1 MLSSLLSLLLLCVRR
16 LRGWL
21 YLIRGP
27 ELIDEAYVS
36 AGGMPFKMPT
46 PNNNHL
52 MVTSSYHI
60 KELINAPLQ
69 SLSLHAVAKEILQPK
84 YTMSGF
90 EWQDQRGIEG
100 TGFVRALRSRLT
112 AHLPGMLPDLKRMV
126 EAAITEELSTPETDG
141 MLTIKPGSVHCRL
154 FPLIKRAVT
163 KVNCFVF
170 FGEQLA
176 QNPEFTAAALEFPQ
190 TVIFASEILRIT
202 PSFLRHSVASL
213 VTERHRAVKT
223 LMRYLEPVVKQRLA
237 MRAVDS
243 TENVPVDCMQW
254 LIETSPRKTQ
264 WTTARMVGEIIAV
277 WFGSVHQLAMVCL
290 CPDLAA
296 MPLLDSFLRET
307 IRCTNSDAIT
317 ARRKALTP
325 FTFSD
330 GLRVDRG
337 DWVCIPQR
345 AMMRDPARY
354 SHAEQFDGF
363 RFARAN
369 KLLALNEGCAD
380 VPEVAPLQLTD
391 VDVNWPIWGLG
402 NTACP
407 GRFYATTVLK
417 LMMGC
422 ILQGWECRLADPQA
436 LRWRTWR
443 SSVVPR
449 TGTVVV
455 FKRRQMESPTLVSGG
470 GD

>member
-1 MLSSLLSLLLLCVRR
+1 
-16 LRGWL
+16 
-21 YLIRGP
+21 
-27 ELIDEAYVS
+27 
-36 AGGMPFKMPT
+36 MPT

-52 MVTSSYHI
+52 MVTSSFHI

-90 EWQDQRGIEG
+90 EWQDQRGIDG

-112 AHLPGMLPDLKRMV
+112 AHLPGMLPDLKRMK
-126 EAAITEELSTPETDG
+126 LLRTPE
-141 MLTIKPGSVHCRL
+141 LTIKPGSVHCRL

-202 PSFLRHSVASL
+202 PSFLQHSVASL

-237 MRAVDS
+237 MRAVSS

-277 WFGSVHQLAMVCL
+277 WFGSVHQLAMTATYAIEDLCLHEEYVHPLREEVNRIAPEGL
-290 CPDLAA
+290 CPELAA

-317 ARRKALTP
+317 VRRKALTP

-354 SHAEQFDGF
+354 SHAQQFDGF

-417 LMMGC
+417 LMMVC
-422 ILQGWECRLADPQA
+422 ILQGWECRLADPRA

-455 FKRRQMESPTLVSGG
+455 FQRRQMEPPTLVRRA
-470 GD
+470 

>member
-1 MLSSLLSLLLLCVRR
+1 
-16 LRGWL
+16 
-21 YLIRGP
+21 
-27 ELIDEAYVS
+27 
-36 AGGMPFKMPT
+36 MPFKVPT

-126 EAAITEELSTPETDG
+126 EAAIMEELSTPETDG
-141 MLTIKPGSVHCRL
+141 M
-154 FPLIKRAVT
+154 
-163 KVNCFVF
+163 VNCFVF

-223 LMRYLEPVVKQRLA
+223 LVRYLEPVVNQRLA
-237 MRAVDS
+237 MRAVGS

-277 WFGSVHQLAMVCL
+277 WFGSVHQLAMTATYAIEDLCLHEEYVHPLREEINRIAPEGL
-290 CPDLAA
+290 CPELAA

-307 IRCTNSDAIT
+307 VRCTNSDAIT
-317 ARRKALTP
+317 VRRKALTP

-330 GLRVDRG
+330 GVRVDQG

-354 SHAEQFDGF
+354 SHAQQFDGF

-380 VPEVAPLQLTD
+380 VPEGAPLQLTD
-391 VDVNWPIWGLG
+391 VDVDWPIWGLG
-402 NTACP
+402 NTAWQ
-407 GRFYATTVLK
+407 VLRDHSVEVDDGVHSSG
-417 LMMGC
+417 MGV
-422 ILQGWECRLADPQA
+422 QTGGPSG
-436 LRWRTWR
+436 
-443 SSVVPR
+443 SSVAYVAVQCCP
-449 TGTVVV
+449 
-455 FKRRQMESPTLVSGG
+455 PHWDGG
-470 GD
+470 GVSTPADGVAHLGPEGVTKYRP